1 MPVRRGLLQA
11 VLDSSREG
19 VIIFQGNEL
28 YASNPRARALL
39 LPAGAAVAARSAQSE
54 ALLPDTTPT
63 PQPHSFPAQIVQL
76 AADVVASGL
85 ANEVMLDRNGLRA
98 KGTPFIDTNGEAF
111 AIITLDETT
120 LPDSGAR
127 LWQALADKKV
137 SSSNGIPFLTQR
149 SNGLQSLR
157 STGRRSSCV
166 ASGAMKVLIGPAPEL
181 NQRSTR
187 V

>member
-19 VIIFQGNEL
+19 VIIFRGHEL
-28 YASNPRARALL
+28 YASNPRARALS
-39 LPAGAAVAARSAQSE
+39 LPVGVSVAARSTQSE

-63 PQPHSFPAQIVQL
+63 PQTHSFPAQIVQL

-111 AIITLDETT
+111 AIISLDETT
-120 LPDSGAR
+120 LPDSGTR

-137 SSSNGIPFLTQR
+137 RSSNMIPYLP
-149 SNGLQSLR
+149 SAAMGLYLCSALADDLHVLR
-157 STGRRSSCV
+157 VER
-166 ASGAMKVLIGPAPEL
+166 
-181 NQRSTR
+181 
-187 V
+187 